1 MLNSKNPRKT
11 GVVCVTINYPVG
23 TSRREICKF
32 TNKYIRPYTVGHIFG
47 LAIHDVARKLN
58 RWIEDTEEYPDK
70 LTRKNFSEYFSRECH
85 MVRVKVTSAG
95 AKRIAHTCKKRFW
108 DHRALTHVQLITAA
122 EIAMLGPD
130 GMKAFRWLDVNEGCT
145 NCGDTGCLTL
155 GGDCQNCGD
164 NDESLGV
171 NVQEIAKQ
179 IGKGTHESCREAK
192 EKVRED
198 VNVFYDDCD

>member
-95 AKRIAHTCKKRFW
+95 AKKIAQVCKKRFW
-108 DHRALTHVQLITAA
+108 DHRSLKHVQLITAA
-122 EIAMLGPD
+122 EIAVLGED
-130 GMKAFRWLDVNEGCT
+130 GMKAFKWLDVNRGCMSCDET
-145 NCGDTGCLTL
+145 CCTTL
-155 GGDCQNCGD
+155 GGDCHNCGNHD
-164 NDESLGV
+164 DGLGEAV
-171 NVQEIAKQ
+171 KTIAKQ
-179 IGKGTHESCREAK
+179 IEKGTHESCREVK

-198 VNVFYDDCD
+198 VNVFHDCRD